1 MSTESSGERIAT
13 WALGIAGSSWAL
25 GLLVLFAN
33 AIEAAN
39 EFHYE
44 PPLGMLIF
52 VCAGVT
58 ALLNTAAIVCAIAAY
73 IRLTDDD
80 VPWGKGRAIAAIVLG
95 VLGYGGSFALFIYG
109 FPGLGLPV

>member
-13 WALGIAGSSWAL
+13 WALGLAGSAWAL

-39 EFHYE
+39 EFHNE
-44 PPLGMLIF
+44 PPLAMVILI
-52 VCAGVT
+52 CSGVT

-73 IRLTDDD
+73 IRLTDDGI
-80 VPWGKGRAIAAIVLG
+80 PWGKGRVIAAILLG
-95 VLGYGGSFALFIYG
+95 LFGYAGSFALFVYG
-109 FPGLGLPV
+109 FHPVAFS